1 MMISC
6 DWCRSVEGGLRN
18 TLNVVGTSVMRA
30 DGFHRALKK
39 CPLRPSMKTRLNHKT
54 D

>member
-1 MMISC
+1 MISC
-6 DWCRSVEGGLRN
+6 GRCRSVERDFRN

-30 DGFHRALKK
+30 KGFYGALEK
-39 CPLRPSMKTRLNHKT
+39 CPLWPSMEARLNHKI